1 MSRTII
7 KNVGCKVKNVQKTI
21 ILLGNMNCNLEL
33 TLKEYEL
40 KKQDII
46 YDELDRNFSSQL
58 NFLFS
63 NVFKCLHMKRFS
75 KNFNIQKPRPHLL
88 NINQIHPEL
97 KGHLRS

>member
-58 NFLFS
+58 NFFI
-63 NVFKCLHMKRFS
+63 F
-75 KNFNIQKPRPHLL
+75 
-88 NINQIHPEL
+88 
-97 KGHLRS
+97 